1 MIFTRV
7 KDDFFMDNLYCKIST
22 HNGNQKPRNL
32 RILCTQ
38 YIPSQHFYMQPW
50 AQPIVCQLSPW
61 LPHGQSQWR
70 QTCPGQGTWR
80 MTSLLD
86 YSLTPGDMSTVHV
99 QVQPQGW
106 QVPGQDRSLHI
117 RLGLGAGW
125 LTIQGIIV
133 RECNIIWNRSLALIF
148 NHIEYNFLFD
158 RYKM

>member
-1 MIFTRV
+1 MIFTRI
-7 KDDFFMDNLYCKIST
+7 KDDFFMDNLYYKIST
-22 HNGNQKPRNL
+22 HNGYQKPWNL

-38 YIPSQHFYMQPW
+38 HIPSQHFYMQPW
-50 AQPIVCQLSPW
+50 AQPIDCQISPC
-61 LPHGQSQWR
+61 LPHGQAQAQWC
-70 QTCPGQGTWR
+70 QTCPGQGTCNRQR

-125 LTIQGIIV
+125 LTIRGINV
-133 RECNIIWNRSLALIF
+133 REWNIIWNRS
-148 NHIEYNFLFD
+148 
-158 RYKM
+158 